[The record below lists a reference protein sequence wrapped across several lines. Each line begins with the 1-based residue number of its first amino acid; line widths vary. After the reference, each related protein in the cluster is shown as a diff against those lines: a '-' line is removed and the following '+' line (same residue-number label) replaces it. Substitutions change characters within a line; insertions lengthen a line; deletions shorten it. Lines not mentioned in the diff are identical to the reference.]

1 MMNTQL
7 KKTDRRSM
15 TRRRRLALAVSAALL
30 GAAASPVLAFE
41 YSNGD
46 FRMNVDSTLTYGLS
60 WRVEDQD
67 PSLIGKAQFNPI
79 GFALPNAQQRAL
91 QGRFSVNSD
100 DGIMHYDDGDL
111 FSNAIKLTSEL
122 SWEYGYNWGGLIRVS
137 GFYDFENES
146 RDELTDIAKD
156 FVGSDVRLLDFFVYH
171 NFDLGET
178 SNGTVRLGRQVVSW
192 GESTFI
198 QQGINVINPIDV
210 SKLRI
215 AGAELK
221 EAFLPIDMIWTS
233 FSFGENFSIEAL
245 YMFEFEQIDID
256 PAGTYFSTND
266 IAALGGEFVML
277 NFGLVD
283 EPANFAACPGILA
296 NPAIP
301 ATDLSRV
308 SCSAAVPRSPDRFAD
323 DDGQYGV
330 ALRYFSPELNN
341 TEFGLYF
348 LNYHSRVP
356 VLSGTAV
363 TNSNAN
369 SGRYFAEY
377 PEDIRLYGL
386 SFNTTLEGA
395 GVAVQGEIS
404 YRENVP
410 LQIDDVELLF
420 SALSPLN
427 ALIPQP
433 GNRFIS
439 QLGTFGVGEEV
450 RGWERHE
457 LSQFQVTFTKVFGPN
472 NFLGADQIAAIAE
485 VGATKVWDLPDSAVL
500 RYQGDGTDT
509 VGGPDALTGA
519 LRNPQTQVGGF
530 ATSFSWG
537 YRSAVR
543 ADYNNA
549 FGTAFTLSPRVAFN
563 HDVNGTTPGPGGN
576 FIEDRKSL
584 TFGVEANYLNQWSA
598 DVSYTRFFG
607 AGIFN
612 LISDR
617 DFVSV
622 NAKYS
627 F

>member
-1 MMNTQL
+1 MMKTQQ
-7 KKTDRRSM
+7 TSMDRRSIL
-15 TRRRRLALAVSAALL
+15 RRSRLARAVSAVLL
-30 GAAASPVLAFE
+30 GAVAAPAMAFE

-46 FRMNVDSTLTYGLS
+46 FRMNVDSTLSYGLS

-67 PSLIGKAQFNPI
+67 PSLIGKAQFNPLI
-79 GFALPNAQQRAL
+79 FAAPNAAQRAA

-100 DGIMHYDDGDL
+100 DGNLNYDDGDL

-122 SWEYGYNWGGLIRVS
+122 SWEYGYDWGGLIRVT
-137 GFYDFENES
+137 GFYDFENEG

-156 FVGSDVRLLDFFVYH
+156 FVGSDVALLDFFVYH
-171 NFDLGET
+171 NFELGEN

-233 FSFGENFSIEAL
+233 LSFGENFSIEAL
-245 YMFEFEQIDID
+245 YMFEFEQIEID
-256 PAGTYFSTND
+256 PSGTYFSTND
-266 IAALGGEFVML
+266 FAALGGEFVML
-277 NFGLVD
+277 NFGLID

-296 NPAIP
+296 NPSIP

-308 SCSAAVPRSPDRFAD
+308 SCSVAVPRNPDRFAD
-323 DDGQYGV
+323 DSGQYGV
-330 ALRYFSPELNN
+330 ALRYFAPDLNN
-341 TEFGLYF
+341 TEFGLYY

-356 VLSGTAV
+356 LLSGISV
-363 TNSNAN
+363 TNSGLPSA
-369 SGRYFAEY
+369 RYFAEY

-395 GVAVQGEIS
+395 GIAVQGEVS
-404 YRENVP
+404 YRDNVP

-420 SALSPLN
+420 TALSPLN
-427 ALIPQP
+427 AVIPQP
-433 GNRFIS
+433 VSHFVS
-439 QLGTFGVGEEV
+439 QLGSVPPGTEIQ
-450 RGWERHE
+450 GWDRHE
-457 LSQFQVTFTKVFGPN
+457 LSQFQVTFTKVFGPG
-472 NFLGADQIAAIAE
+472 NFLGADQIAAVAE
-485 VGATKVWDLPDSAVL
+485 VGATKVWDLPDQAVL

-509 VGGPDALTGA
+509 GGGPDFLTGA
-519 LRNPQTQVGGF
+519 FRNPQTLTSGF
-530 ATSFSWG
+530 PTSFSWG
-537 YRSAVR
+537 YRTAMR

-584 TFGVEANYLNQWSA
+584 TLGVEANYLNQWTA
-598 DVSYTRFFG
+598 DLSYTRFYG

-617 DFVSV
+617 DFVSL